1 MELVLLTEMWLF
13 RVLGYV
19 ALGIELWAF
28 IDCIQRKPASFEA
41 TFKRTKS
48 FWLGLTAGAA
58 AIGALTALF
67 GGIGLFGLLQLAAII
82 AACVYLADVKPA
94 VSEVQGSSGPYGPW

>member
-1 MELVLLTEMWLF
+1 MEIVLLTELWLF
-13 RVLGYV
+13 RVLGYL
-19 ALGIELWAF
+19 ALGIELWALA
-28 IDCIQRKPASFEA
+28 DCARRKPASFEA

-48 FWLGLTAGAA
+48 FWLGMTAGAA

-67 GGIGLFGLLQLAAII
+67 GGVGLFGLLQLVAII

-94 VSEVQGSSGPYGPW
+94 VSEVQGSGPYGPW

>member
-1 MELVLLTEMWLF
+1 MEIVLLTELWLF
-13 RVLGYV
+13 RVLGYL
-19 ALGIELWAF
+19 ALAIELWALV
-28 IDCIQRKPASFEA
+28 DCAQRKPASFEA

-58 AIGALTALF
+58 AIGALTAIF
-67 GGIGLFGLLQLAAII
+67 GGIGLFGLLQLVAII

-94 VSEVQGSSGPYGPW
+94 VSEVQGSGPYGPW